1 MANIN
6 APFGFRPVR
15 RLDGAAWSSTHST
28 FKMQNNA
35 GALNRGD
42 VVKRLADG
50 TVAVAAAGGAGT
62 SLGIF
67 VGCHYLLAALGYPIW
82 TNYWPGSG
90 ALGLVDAFVID
101 DPLVVYEVMAATGPI
116 TQANVGDNAD
126 FVVNASTTGFSKWSL
141 LTPAVAAG
149 SDVLPFKVVAVGNY
163 GVPVGENGYD
173 ATSANNIVEV
183 AWNTQAYK
191 TIALN
196 A

>member
-1 MANIN
+1 MPRAHSARRSRSPKSNPSGSRPPPGRPSHPENGLRRSSPRPVTLEEGSQLMANIN

-82 TNYWPGSG
+82 TNYWP
-90 ALGLVDAFVID
+90 
-101 DPLVVYEVMAATGPI
+101 
-116 TQANVGDNAD
+116 
-126 FVVNASTTGFSKWSL
+126 
-141 LTPAVAAG
+141 
-149 SDVLPFKVVAVGNY
+149 
-163 GVPVGENGYD
+163 
-173 ATSANNIVEV
+173 
-183 AWNTQAYK
+183 
-191 TIALN
+191 
-196 A
+196 